1 MKAAVLTHY
10 GSPDQFAIKAVD
22 TPEPEEGEVL
32 IRNRAS
38 SVNPVDAVV
47 RKGTFRLATGL
58 FNEPIIGCD
67 YCGTVVRSRSSRFN
81 EGDDVFGVLSPTSG
95 HAYAEFVVVDGATAV
110 LKPTNLSFTEAATIP
125 LTALTAWQSLLVA
138 GGLKAGDHVLING
151 CTGGVGHMAVQIAK
165 HVGATVTGTCRGAN
179 VAFARELGCDT
190 VIDYETESIP
200 TDNRYPL
207 IFDAAGKMT
216 WSDAEA
222 SLTADGLLVIIRPHV
237 DNLSSAVTA
246 AVDLARS
253 RMKLVVM
260 KPNAPELATIKDLL
274 ERGIL
279 KPRLAQTFP
288 LEEVG
293 LAHSRLEEGGFVGKL
308 AIAIA

>member
-1 MKAAVLTHY
+1 MRAAVLEHY
-10 GSPDQFAIKAVD
+10 GSPDQFVIKDVD
-22 TPEPEEGEVL
+22 TPEPKEGQVL

-38 SVNPVDAVV
+38 SVNPVDVVV
-47 RKGTFRLATGL
+47 RKGAFRLVTGL
-58 FNEPIIGCD
+58 FNDPIIGCD

-81 EGDDVFGVLSPTSG
+81 EGDEIFGVLSPANG

-110 LKPTNLSFTEAATIP
+110 RKPANLSFTEAATIP
-125 LTALTAWQSLLVA
+125 LTALTAWQSLVVT

-151 CTGGVGHMAVQIAK
+151 CTGGVGCMAVQIAK
-165 HVGATVTGTCRGAN
+165 QLGAIVTGTCRGAN
-179 VAFARELGCDT
+179 AAFARELGCDT
-190 VIDYETESIP
+190 VINYETESIP

-216 WSDAEA
+216 WSAAEA
-222 SLTADGLLVIIRPHV
+222 SLTDDGLLVIIRPHV
-237 DNLSSAVTA
+237 DDLSSAITA

-260 KPNAPELATIKDLL
+260 KANALELATIKDWL
-274 ERGIL
+274 EQGKL
-279 KPRLAQTFP
+279 KPHVAQTFP
-288 LEEVG
+288 LKEIG
-293 LAHSRLEEGGFVGKL
+293 LAHRRLEEGGFVGKL